1 MRKTGR
7 FAALALVIALL
18 FGFGAAWAEEKE
30 EIELYIL
37 SCNEELEETSDVFQ
51 AYQMAADNLG
61 YKYNLEVI
69 DDETYKT
76 KIRVMLQ
83 ANELPDIFYTWGGS
97 YSESFI
103 AASALYPVEQAIQ
116 DSGYKFFD
124 TYTQPAADGH
134 LYWVANA
141 SFEAYCLYY
150 NKDVLKKVGV
160 EPPATWD
167 ELVAAIDACN
177 KAGVPALG
185 LGNKDRW
192 EGDLV
197 YNMLVLRQDQKAFE
211 NAAKGE
217 ASFKDEPFKAAA
229 QQVLDLVQMNGFQS
243 GYTQATND
251 ECAQLLLA
259 GEIAMYPSG
268 PWLLSTYNKVD
279 TIGFVPF
286 PATGKEDARAASCG
300 NANDAGL
307 CVSAN
312 SKHPYEAARFAVEYA
327 KCLNDLYAKAGQLT
341 FMETDVKPDA
351 PMTELMQSYA
361 DYLQGLQFTQLW
373 WYTHLDTALGEPMRD
388 LSQQLFAGDIDAQ
401 SFVDNLDAIMQ
412 G

>member
-1 MRKTGR
+1 MKKLER
-7 FAALALVIALL
+7 FVALVLTVLMLLAFSSAL
-18 FGFGAAWAEEKE
+18 AEEKKDI
-30 EIELYIL
+30 EIYIL
-37 SCNEELEETSDVFQ
+37 SCAEELDETSDVFQ
-51 AYQMAADNLG
+51 AYKLAAENLG

-103 AASALYPVEQAIQ
+103 AASALYPVEQAIK

-124 TYTQPAADGH
+124 TYTQPGPDGH
-134 LYWVANA
+134 IYWVANA

-160 EPPATWD
+160 EPPTTWD
-167 ELVAAIDACN
+167 ELVAVVDACN
-177 KAGVPALG
+177 KAGVPAMG

-197 YNMLVLRQDQKAFE
+197 YNMLVLRQDQNAFA
-211 NAAKGE
+211 NAVAGT
-217 ASFKDEPFKAAA
+217 ASFKDEPFKTAA
-229 QQVLDLVQMNGFQS
+229 QQVLDLVKTNGFQN

-251 ECAQLLLA
+251 ECSQLLLA

-268 PWLLSTYNKVD
+268 PWLLSTFNQTD
-279 TIGFVPF
+279 SIGFVPF

-300 NANDAGL
+300 NASDAGL
-307 CVSAN
+307 CVSAS
-312 SKHPYEAARFAVEYA
+312 SKHPYEAARYAVEYA
-327 KCLNDLYAKAGQLT
+327 KCLNDLNAKYGQLT

-351 PMTELMQSYA
+351 PVSELMQSYA
-361 DYLQGLQFTQLW
+361 DYLKGLQFTQLW
-373 WYTHLDTALGEPMRD
+373 WYTSLDNAIGEPMRD
-388 LSQQLFAGDIDAQ
+388 LSQQLFAGDIEADA
-401 SFVDNLDAIMQ
+401 FVESLDEIML